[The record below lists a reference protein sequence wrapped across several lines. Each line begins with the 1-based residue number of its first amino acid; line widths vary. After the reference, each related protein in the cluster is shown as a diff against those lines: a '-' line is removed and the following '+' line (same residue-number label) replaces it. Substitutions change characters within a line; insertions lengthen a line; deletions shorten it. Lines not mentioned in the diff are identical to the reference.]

1 MALHAGSPDRPLL
14 ALRSVRYGPPMLNRG
29 PLARILRATLP
40 FLPAIAALTT
50 AAFAQEP
57 FRVVTYN
64 VENYL
69 VRPTETRKVKPEAS
83 RAMVVKGLVA
93 LKPDVLAL
101 QEIGDT
107 DSLAELQGRLKAAG
121 LDLPHSEHVRGYDTN
136 IFVAVLS
143 RFPIVARHPHT
154 NESYL
159 VNGRRFRTSRAIAEV
174 EIEPRP
180 GYRFSL
186 LTTHLK
192 SKRAIADGD
201 EAEMRT
207 QEAMILREKLDALLQ
222 KADANLVVCGDF
234 NDTRDTPAI
243 RAILGK
249 GNKSLID
256 TRPAERNGDSAP
268 SENPKWDPRR
278 VTWTHYYG
286 KEDSYSR
293 LDYLLV
299 SRGLA
304 REWRKEGTYI
314 LVMPDWGVASDH
326 RPLVAE
332 FIPADK

>member
-1 MALHAGSPDRPLL
+1 
-14 ALRSVRYGPPMLNRG
+14 
-29 PLARILRATLP
+29 
-40 FLPAIAALTT
+40 
-50 AAFAQEP
+50 
-57 FRVVTYN
+57 
-64 VENYL
+64 
-69 VRPTETRKVKPEAS
+69 
-83 RAMVVKGLVA
+83 MVVKSLVA

-101 QEIGDT
+101 QEIGDV

-121 LDLPHSEHVRGYDTN
+121 LDLPHTEHVRGYDTN

-143 RFPIVARHPHT
+143 RFPIVSKHPHT

-159 VNGRRFRTSRAIAEV
+159 LNGRRFRTSRAIAEV

-192 SKRAIADGD
+192 SKRAVADGD

-222 KADANLVVCGDF
+222 QKSDANFVVCGDF

-243 RAILGK
+243 RAVMGR
-249 GNKSLID
+249 GNKSLMD
-256 TRPAERNGDSAP
+256 TRPAERNGDTAP
-268 SENPKWDPRR
+268 SENPNWDPRR

-293 LDYLLV
+293 LDYILV
-299 SRGLA
+299 SRGMA

-314 LVMPDWGVASDH
+314 LTLPDWGVASDH

-332 FIPADK
+332 FLPADK

>member
-1 MALHAGSPDRPLL
+1 MPIVAGFLSSLL
-14 ALRSVRYGPPMLNRG
+14 A
-29 PLARILRATLP
+29 
-40 FLPAIAALTT
+40 
-50 AAFAQEP
+50 QDP

-69 VRPTETRKVKPEAS
+69 VRPTDTRKVKPEPS
-83 RAMVVKGLVA
+83 RAMVVKSLIA

-101 QEIGDT
+101 QEIGDV

-121 LDLPHSEHVRGYDTN
+121 LDLPHTEHVRGYDTN

-143 RFPIVARHPHT
+143 RFPIVSKHPHT

-159 VNGRRFRTSRAIAEV
+159 LNGRRFRTSRAIAEV

-192 SKRAIADGD
+192 SKRAVADGD

-222 KADANLVVCGDF
+222 QKSDANFVVCGDF

-243 RAILGK
+243 RAVMGR
-249 GNKSLID
+249 GNKSLMD
-256 TRPAERNGDSAP
+256 TRPAERNGDTAP
-268 SENPKWDPRR
+268 SENPNWDPRR

-293 LDYLLV
+293 LDYILV
-299 SRGLA
+299 SRGMA

-314 LVMPDWGVASDH
+314 LTLPDWGVASDH

-332 FIPADK
+332 FLPADK

>member
-1 MALHAGSPDRPLL
+1 MLKPTPAG
-14 ALRSVRYGPPMLNRG
+14 
-29 PLARILRATLP
+29 RILRIAFPLLP
-40 FLPAIAALTT
+40 VV
-50 AAFAQEP
+50 AAFLSSVLAQDP

-69 VRPTETRKVKPEAS
+69 VRPTDSRKIKPEPS

-101 QEIGDT
+101 QEIGDV

-143 RFPIVARHPHT
+143 RFPIVSRHPHT

-159 VNGRRFRTSRAIAEV
+159 LNGRRFRTSRAIAEV
-174 EIEPRP
+174 EIEPRL

-192 SKRAIADGD
+192 SKRAVADGD

-222 KADANLVVCGDF
+222 QKPDANFVVCGDF

-243 RAILGK
+243 RAVMGR
-249 GNKSLID
+249 GNKSLMD
-256 TRPAERNGDSAP
+256 TRPAERNGDTAP
-268 SENPKWDPRR
+268 SENPNWDPRR

-293 LDYLLV
+293 LDYILV
-299 SRGLA
+299 SRGMA

-314 LVMPDWGVASDH
+314 LTLSDWGVASDH

-332 FIPADK
+332 FLPVDK

>member
-1 MALHAGSPDRPLL
+1 
-14 ALRSVRYGPPMLNRG
+14 MLKPNNA
-29 PLARILRATLP
+29 ARILRIAFPLLP
-40 FLPAIAALTT
+40 VLAGFLSSVL
-50 AAFAQEP
+50 AQDP

-69 VRPTETRKVKPEAS
+69 VRPTETRKIKPEPS

-93 LKPDVLAL
+93 LKPDVVAL
-101 QEIGDT
+101 QEIGDM
-107 DSLAELQGRLKAAG
+107 DSLAELQARLKAAG
-121 LDLPHSEHVRGYDTN
+121 LDLPHAEHVRGYDTN

-143 RFPIVARHPHT
+143 RFPIVSRHPHT

-159 VNGRRFRTSRAIAEV
+159 LNGRRFRTSRAIAEV

-192 SKRAIADGD
+192 SKRAVADGD

-207 QEAMILREKLDALLQ
+207 QEAIILREKLDALLQ
-222 KADANLVVCGDF
+222 QKPDANFVVCGDF

-243 RAILGK
+243 RAVMGR
-249 GNKSLID
+249 GNKSLMD
-256 TRPAERNGDSAP
+256 TRPAERNGDTAP
-268 SENPKWDPRR
+268 SENPNWDPRR

-293 LDYLLV
+293 LDYILV
-299 SRGLA
+299 SRGMA

-314 LVMPDWGVASDH
+314 LTLPDWGVASDH

-332 FIPADK
+332 FLPVDK

>member
-1 MALHAGSPDRPLL
+1 MLTRISHPVRKLGSSIRLSIL
-14 ALRSVRYGPPMLNRG
+14 ALGCS
-29 PLARILRATLP
+29 LAL
-40 FLPAIAALTT
+40 
-50 AAFAQEP
+50 AQEP

-69 VRPTETRKVKPEAS
+69 VRPTESRKVKPEAS

-101 QEIGDT
+101 QEMGDL
-107 DSLAELQGRLKAAG
+107 DSLAELQQRLKAAG
-121 LDLPHSEHVRGYDTN
+121 LNLPHSEHVRGFDTN

-143 RFPIVARHPHT
+143 RFPIVSRSSHT
-154 NESYL
+154 NDSYVL
-159 VNGRRFRTSRAIAEV
+159 NGRRFRSSRGIAQV
-174 EIEPRP
+174 ELEPHP
-180 GYRFSL
+180 GYRFSI

-192 SKRAIADGD
+192 SKRTIAEAD

-207 QEAMILREKLDALLQ
+207 QEALLLREKLDALLQ
-222 KADANLVVCGDF
+222 NPNANFVVCGDF

-243 RAILGK
+243 RAIMGK
-249 GNKSLID
+249 GNKSLMD
-256 TRPAERNGDSAP
+256 TRPAERNGDTVP
-268 SENPKWDPRR
+268 SENPNWDPRR

-293 LDYLLV
+293 FDYILV
-299 SRGLA
+299 SRGMA

-314 LVMPDWGVASDH
+314 LTMADWGLASDH

-332 FIPADK
+332 FLPVDR

>member
-1 MALHAGSPDRPLL
+1 MLKPSSSGRFLRTAFPMLSIAAALLSSLL
-14 ALRSVRYGPPMLNRG
+14 A
-29 PLARILRATLP
+29 
-40 FLPAIAALTT
+40 
-50 AAFAQEP
+50 QDP

-69 VRPTETRKVKPEAS
+69 VRPTETRKVKPEPS

-101 QEIGDT
+101 QEIGDR
-107 DSLAELQGRLKAAG
+107 DSLAELQARLKAAG

-143 RFPIVARHPHT
+143 RFPIVSRHPHT

-159 VNGRRFRTSRAIAEV
+159 LNGRRFRTSRAIAEV

-192 SKRAIADGD
+192 SKRAVADGD
-201 EAEMRT
+201 EAEMRN

-222 KADANLVVCGDF
+222 QKPDANFVVCGDF

-243 RAILGK
+243 RTVMGR
-249 GNKSLID
+249 GNKSLMD
-256 TRPAERNGDSAP
+256 TRPAERNGDTAP
-268 SENPKWDPRR
+268 SENPNWDPRR

-293 LDYLLV
+293 LDYILV
-299 SRGLA
+299 SRGMA

-314 LVMPDWGVASDH
+314 LTLPDWGVASDH

-332 FIPADK
+332 FLPVDK

>member
-1 MALHAGSPDRPLL
+1 MLKPNPAVRILKNVFPLL
-14 ALRSVRYGPPMLNRG
+14 PVA
-29 PLARILRATLP
+29 
-40 FLPAIAALTT
+40 AALLSSVL
-50 AAFAQEP
+50 AQDP

-69 VRPTETRKVKPEAS
+69 VRPTETRKIKPEPS

-101 QEIGDT
+101 QEIGDV

-121 LDLPHSEHVRGYDTN
+121 LDLPHAEHVRGFDTN

-143 RFPIVARHPHT
+143 RFPIVSRHPHT

-159 VNGRRFRTSRAIAEV
+159 LNGRRFRTSRAIAEV

-192 SKRAIADGD
+192 SKRAVADGD

-222 KADANLVVCGDF
+222 QKPDANFVVCGDF

-243 RAILGK
+243 RAVMGR
-249 GNKSLID
+249 GNKSLMD
-256 TRPAERNGDSAP
+256 TRPSERNGDTAP
-268 SENPKWDPRR
+268 SENPNWDPRR

-293 LDYLLV
+293 LDYILV
-299 SRGLA
+299 SRGMA

-314 LVMPDWGVASDH
+314 LTLSDWGVASDH

-332 FIPADK
+332 FVPVDK

>member
-1 MALHAGSPDRPLL
+1 MMKPNPAG
-14 ALRSVRYGPPMLNRG
+14 
-29 PLARILRATLP
+29 RILRAAFPLLP
-40 FLPAIAALTT
+40 IV
-50 AAFAQEP
+50 AAFLSSVVAQDP

-69 VRPTETRKVKPEAS
+69 VRPTETRKIKPEPS
-83 RAMVVKGLVA
+83 RAMVVKALVA

-101 QEIGDT
+101 QEIGDV

-121 LDLPHSEHVRGYDTN
+121 LNLPHAEHVRGYDTN

-143 RFPIVARHPHT
+143 RFPIVSKHPHT

-159 VNGRRFRTSRAIAEV
+159 LNGRRFRTSRAIAEV

-192 SKRAIADGD
+192 SKRAVADGD

-222 KADANLVVCGDF
+222 QKTDANFVVCGDF

-243 RAILGK
+243 RAVMGR
-249 GNKSLID
+249 GNKSLMD
-256 TRPAERNGDSAP
+256 TRPAERNGDTAP
-268 SENPKWDPRR
+268 SENPNWDPRR

-293 LDYLLV
+293 LDYILV
-299 SRGLA
+299 SRGMA

-314 LVMPDWGVASDH
+314 LTLPDWGVASDH

-332 FIPADK
+332 FLPVDK

>member
-1 MALHAGSPDRPLL
+1 MLKPTPAGRILKIAFPLL
-14 ALRSVRYGPPMLNRG
+14 PVV
-29 PLARILRATLP
+29 
-40 FLPAIAALTT
+40 
-50 AAFAQEP
+50 AAFLSSVLAQDH

-69 VRPTETRKVKPEAS
+69 VRATETRKIKPEPS

-101 QEIGDT
+101 QEIGDV
-107 DSLAELQGRLKAAG
+107 DSLAELQGRLKSAG

-143 RFPIVARHPHT
+143 RFPIVSRHPHT

-159 VNGRRFRTSRAIAEV
+159 LNGRRFRTSRAIAEV

-192 SKRAIADGD
+192 SKRAVADGD

-222 KADANLVVCGDF
+222 QKPDANFVVCGDF

-243 RAILGK
+243 RAVMGR
-249 GNKSLID
+249 GNKSLMD
-256 TRPAERNGDSAP
+256 TRPAERNGDTAP
-268 SENPKWDPRR
+268 SENPNWDPRR

-293 LDYLLV
+293 LDYILV
-299 SRGLA
+299 SRGMA

-314 LVMPDWGVASDH
+314 LTLSDWGVASDH

-332 FIPADK
+332 FLPVDK

>member
-1 MALHAGSPDRPLL
+1 MLKPNPAG
-14 ALRSVRYGPPMLNRG
+14 
-29 PLARILRATLP
+29 RILRIAFPLLP
-40 FLPAIAALTT
+40 VL
-50 AAFAQEP
+50 AAFLSSALAQDP

-69 VRPTETRKVKPEAS
+69 VRPTETRKIKPEPS
-83 RAMVVKGLVA
+83 RAMVVKGLVT

-101 QEIGDT
+101 QEIGDV

-143 RFPIVARHPHT
+143 RFPIVSRHPHT

-159 VNGRRFRTSRAIAEV
+159 LNGRRFRTSRAIAEV
-174 EIEPRP
+174 EIEPRT

-192 SKRAIADGD
+192 SKRAVADGD
-201 EAEMRT
+201 EAEMRK

-222 KADANLVVCGDF
+222 QKPDANFVVCGDF

-243 RAILGK
+243 RAVMGR
-249 GNKSLID
+249 GNKSLMD
-256 TRPAERNGDSAP
+256 TRPSERNGDTAP
-268 SENPKWDPRR
+268 SENPNWDPRR

-293 LDYLLV
+293 LDYILV
-299 SRGLA
+299 SRGMA

-314 LVMPDWGVASDH
+314 LTLSDWGVASDH

-332 FIPADK
+332 FLPVDK

>member
-1 MALHAGSPDRPLL
+1 
-14 ALRSVRYGPPMLNRG
+14 MLFRG
-29 PLARILRATLP
+29 FSGRTIIASLRILP
-40 FLPAIAALTT
+40 VVV
-50 AAFAQEP
+50 AAFSTALAQTP

-69 VRPTETRKVKPEAS
+69 IQPTGTRKAKPEAS

-143 RFPIVARHPHT
+143 RFPFVSRHPHT

-159 VNGRRFRTSRAIAEV
+159 LNGRRFRGSRAIAEV
-174 EIEPRP
+174 EIEPLP

-192 SKRAIADGD
+192 SKRAIADAD
-201 EAEMRT
+201 EAEMRN
-207 QEAMILREKLDALLQ
+207 QEAILLREKIDILLQ
-222 KADANLVVCGDF
+222 KPDANFVVCGDF

-243 RAILGK
+243 RTVLGR
-249 GNKSLID
+249 GNKSLMD
-256 TRPAERNGDSAP
+256 TRPSERNGDTAP
-268 SENPKWDPRR
+268 SENPSWDPRR
-278 VTWTHYYG
+278 ITWTHYYG

-293 LDYLLV
+293 LDYLMV
-299 SRGLA
+299 SRGMA
-304 REWRKEGTYI
+304 REWRNEGTYI

-332 FIPADK
+332 FLPVDK

>member
-1 MALHAGSPDRPLL
+1 MLKPNPAG
-14 ALRSVRYGPPMLNRG
+14 
-29 PLARILRATLP
+29 RILRAAFPLLP
-40 FLPAIAALTT
+40 IV
-50 AAFAQEP
+50 AAFLSSVLAQDP

-69 VRPTETRKVKPEAS
+69 VRPTETRKIKPEPS
-83 RAMVVKGLVA
+83 RAMVVKALVA

-101 QEIGDT
+101 QEIGDV

-121 LDLPHSEHVRGYDTN
+121 LNLPHAEHVRGYDTN

-143 RFPIVARHPHT
+143 RFPIVSKHPHT

-159 VNGRRFRTSRAIAEV
+159 LNGRRFRTSRAIAEV

-192 SKRAIADGD
+192 SKRAVADGD

-222 KADANLVVCGDF
+222 QKSDANFVVCGDF

-243 RAILGK
+243 RAVMGR
-249 GNKSLID
+249 GNKSLMD
-256 TRPAERNGDSAP
+256 TRPAERNGDTAP
-268 SENPKWDPRR
+268 SENPNWDPRR

-293 LDYLLV
+293 LDYILV
-299 SRGLA
+299 SRGMA
-304 REWRKEGTYI
+304 REWRREGTYI
-314 LVMPDWGVASDH
+314 LTLPDWGVASDH

-332 FIPADK
+332 FLPVDK

>member
-1 MALHAGSPDRPLL
+1 
-14 ALRSVRYGPPMLNRG
+14 MLKPNPG
-29 PLARILRATLP
+29 GRILRRAFPLLP
-40 FLPAIAALTT
+40 IV
-50 AAFAQEP
+50 AAFLSSALAQDP

-69 VRPTETRKVKPEAS
+69 VRPTETRKIKPEPS

-101 QEIGDT
+101 QEIGDV
-107 DSLAELQGRLKAAG
+107 DSLTELQGRLKAAG
-121 LDLPHSEHVRGYDTN
+121 LDLPHAEHVRGYDTN

-143 RFPIVARHPHT
+143 RFPIVSRHPHT

-159 VNGRRFRTSRAIAEV
+159 LNGRRFRTSRAIAEV

-192 SKRAIADGD
+192 SKRAVADGD

-222 KADANLVVCGDF
+222 QKSDANFVVCGDF

-243 RAILGK
+243 RAVMGR
-249 GNKSLID
+249 GNKSLMD
-256 TRPAERNGDSAP
+256 TRPAERNGDTAP
-268 SENPKWDPRR
+268 SENPNWDPRR

-293 LDYLLV
+293 LDYILV
-299 SRGLA
+299 SRGMA

-314 LVMPDWGVASDH
+314 LSLPDWGVASDH

-332 FIPADK
+332 FLPADK

>member
-1 MALHAGSPDRPLL
+1 MLKPNPAGRFLKIVFPLL
-14 ALRSVRYGPPMLNRG
+14 PVA
-29 PLARILRATLP
+29 
-40 FLPAIAALTT
+40 
-50 AAFAQEP
+50 AAFLSSVLAQDP

-69 VRPTETRKVKPEAS
+69 VRPTETRKIKPEPS

-101 QEIGDT
+101 QEIGDV
-107 DSLAELQGRLKAAG
+107 DSLTELQGRLKAAG
-121 LDLPHSEHVRGYDTN
+121 LDLPHAEHVRGYDTN

-143 RFPIVARHPHT
+143 RFPIVSRHPHT

-159 VNGRRFRTSRAIAEV
+159 LNGRRFRTSRAIAEV

-192 SKRAIADGD
+192 SKRAVADGD

-222 KADANLVVCGDF
+222 QKPDANFVVCGDF

-243 RAILGK
+243 RAVMGR
-249 GNKSLID
+249 GNKSLMD
-256 TRPAERNGDSAP
+256 TRPAERNGDTAP
-268 SENPKWDPRR
+268 SENPNWDPRR

-293 LDYLLV
+293 LDYILV
-299 SRGLA
+299 SRGMA

-314 LVMPDWGVASDH
+314 LTLSDWGVASDH

-332 FIPADK
+332 FVPVDK

>member
-1 MALHAGSPDRPLL
+1 MLKPSSTGRFLRTAFPILPVAAAFLSSLL
-14 ALRSVRYGPPMLNRG
+14 A
-29 PLARILRATLP
+29 
-40 FLPAIAALTT
+40 
-50 AAFAQEP
+50 QDP

-69 VRPTETRKVKPEAS
+69 VQPTETRKVKPEPS

-101 QEIGDT
+101 QEIGDR
-107 DSLAELQGRLKAAG
+107 DSLAELQSRLKAAG

-143 RFPIVARHPHT
+143 RFPIVSRHPHT

-159 VNGRRFRTSRAIAEV
+159 LNGRRFRTSRAIAEV

-192 SKRAIADGD
+192 SKRAVADGD

-222 KADANLVVCGDF
+222 QKPDANFVVCGDF

-243 RAILGK
+243 RAIMGR
-249 GNKSLID
+249 GNKSLMD
-256 TRPAERNGDSAP
+256 TRPAERNGDTAP
-268 SENPKWDPRR
+268 SENPNWDPRR

-293 LDYLLV
+293 LDYILV
-299 SRGLA
+299 SRGMA

-314 LVMPDWGVASDH
+314 LTLPDWGVASDH

-332 FIPADK
+332 FLPADK